1 MCFLESR
8 LPECNFCDQS
18 LKHVYMLEAMLVT
31 VKSPDYNRLLQL
43 LPAYAIQLIK
53 QMIFCLARR

>member
-31 VKSPDYNRLLQL
+31 VKSSDYYRLLQL

-53 QMIFCLARR
+53 QK